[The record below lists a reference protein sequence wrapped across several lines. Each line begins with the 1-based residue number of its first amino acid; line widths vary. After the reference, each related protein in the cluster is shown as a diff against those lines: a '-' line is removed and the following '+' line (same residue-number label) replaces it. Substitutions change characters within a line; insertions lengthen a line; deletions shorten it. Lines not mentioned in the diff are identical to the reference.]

1 MIQKISIKNFKSVHN
16 NEMELGRFNVLI
28 GENGSG
34 KSNILEAIA
43 FGGAASA
50 NMLNNEFL
58 ASRGIRVTKPELM
71 FSGFIQNKSKEIGIA
86 FNSAAKIQRTYLLN
100 YSKKGGWIDLRSK
113 QIVKQMQYYAD
124 AVFSIEKYAPK
135 LSNSKSIIGEKKHD
149 AHTFFMDSY
158 AQIAKSI
165 PKNQKNRATILSS
178 LAQDAF
184 LKYEASTF
192 SIHSNISDFLIYS
205 PENTALRNF
214 FDEGQITPLGIRGE
228 GVFSLLKEISLEKR
242 GNRFKKI
249 IDSLKIIDWF
259 EGLEL
264 EANGFTGEKGIKI
277 KDKYISDSIKY
288 IDQRSTNEGFLF
300 LLFYITLFVSDKTP
314 DFFAI
319 DNIEAS
325 FNPKLCI
332 KLIQVLAKLAKE
344 HKKQVIVTT
353 HNPFILDGLNLA
365 DNDQRLFVV
374 RRNLEGHTITNRVQ
388 PKEKLTVPL
397 SEAWMRG
404 YIGGLPNNF

>member
-58 ASRGIRVTKPELM
+58 ASRGIRVTRPELM
-71 FSGFIQNKSKEIGIA
+71 FSAFALTPSINKRKAYLEFINNKRKVYKYELIHNKKEWIENLITTDAHYLAASLSILMERIFEQEVKVESEEDKLLEEKMLEVKKGIRENPIA
-86 FNSAAKIQRTYLLN
+86 FKKKMDKI
-100 YSKKGGWIDLRSK
+100 G
-113 QIVKQMQYYAD
+113 
-124 AVFSIEKYAPK
+124 
-135 LSNSKSIIGEKKHD
+135 KSID
-149 AHTFFMDSY
+149 
-158 AQIAKSI
+158 
-165 PKNQKNRATILSS
+165 NRTRN
-178 LAQDAF
+178 
-184 LKYEASTF
+184 LKYVAELTSFIIF
-192 SIHSNISDFLIYS
+192 SPD
-205 PENTALRNF
+205 NTALRNF

-228 GVFSLLKEISLEKR
+228 GLFNLLKEISIEKR
-242 GNRFKKI
+242 GSRFKKI
-249 IDSLKIIDWF
+249 IESLKIIDWF

-264 EANGFTGEKGIKI
+264 EANGFPGEKGIKI
-277 KDKYISDSIKY
+277 KDKYISDSIQY

-314 DFFAI
+314 EFFAI

-365 DNDQRLFVV
+365 DDDQRLFVV

>member
-58 ASRGIRVTKPELM
+58 ASRGIRVTTPELM
-71 FSGFIQNKSKEIGIA
+71 KSGFNLRQKKIIELNFDTEADSIFCAVEHHKSEGWVELERNVFKLQIEIYGQLAKMKDADRYEVGNDIGDRDFKKIISKFKKDVNKIPSKEKNRDI
-86 FNSAAKIQRTYLLN
+86 F
-100 YSKKGGWIDLRSK
+100 IDSLFDK
-113 QIVKQMQYYAD
+113 
-124 AVFSIEKYAPK
+124 
-135 LSNSKSIIGEKKHD
+135 
-149 AHTFFMDSY
+149 
-158 AQIAKSI
+158 AKSESDVLI
-165 PKNQKNRATILSS
+165 GV
-178 LAQDAF
+178 
-184 LKYEASTF
+184 KYSYF
-192 SIHSNISDFLIYS
+192 SKFLIYS
-205 PENTALRNF
+205 PENSTLRNF
-214 FDEGQITPLGIRGE
+214 FDEGQIIPLGIRGE
-228 GVFSLLKEISLEKR
+228 GLFSLLKEISKEKR
-242 GNRFKKI
+242 GSRFKKI
-249 IDSLKIIDWF
+249 IESLKIIDWF
-259 EGLEL
+259 DGLEL
-264 EANGFTGEKGIKI
+264 EATGFPGEKGIKI
-277 KDKYISDSIKY
+277 KDKYISSSIQY

-365 DNDQRLFVV
+365 DDDQRLFVV
-374 RRNLEGHTITNRVQ
+374 RRNVEGHTITNRVQ